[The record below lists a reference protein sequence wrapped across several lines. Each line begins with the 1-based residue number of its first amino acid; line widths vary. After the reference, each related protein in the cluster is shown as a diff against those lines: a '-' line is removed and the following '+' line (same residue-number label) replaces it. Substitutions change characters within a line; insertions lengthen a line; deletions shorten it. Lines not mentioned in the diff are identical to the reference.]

1 MHSLTNVSK
10 MNAVVQGSNVEF
22 RTVALI
28 VEKLYLD
35 DLASL
40 LDAVWECEA
49 HLSSMIPS
57 FKKYCR
63 TGTSDPRLTAFL
75 RSQNGV
81 NENLAAALL
90 SILPRLSR
98 SAKPE
103 ICAVIVLANHLLLGI
118 LLVHDELRRLF
129 GRMSNMKAVLHFLEE
144 DGYQLDVSISC
155 ISLLIHIL
163 LKDLKNMRTF
173 EACGGGHTVLRH
185 LHQELA
191 DLDDHHQKLHFKVIE
206 LLVLYLTNE
215 KEIQRSSDSDV
226 GRLSTLEKAALLRP
240 DFPGIDSLVA
250 SINDLTLLKR

>member
-1 MHSLTNVSK
+1 
-10 MNAVVQGSNVEF
+10 MNALVQGSNESRAV
-22 RTVALI
+22 VLI

-35 DLASL
+35 DLTAQ
-40 LDAVWECEA
+40 LDAVRECEA
-49 HLSSMIPS
+49 HLSNMIPS

-90 SILPRLSR
+90 SVLPKLSR
-98 SAKPE
+98 TVQPE
-103 ICAVIVLANHLLLGI
+103 ICAAVVLANHLLLGL
-118 LLVHDELRRLF
+118 LLVHEELRRLF
-129 GRMSNMKAVLHFLEE
+129 GRKPNMRSVLHFLEE
-144 DGYQLDVSISC
+144 DGYPLEVSISC

-163 LKDLKNMRTF
+163 LKDLKNMRMF

-191 DLDDHHQKLHFKVIE
+191 DPDDQHQKLHFKVIE

-215 KEIQRSSDSDV
+215 KEIQRSSDSGV
-226 GRLSTLEKAALLRP
+226 VRLSTMEKAGLLRP